1 MTYKLQWIIIIASLL
16 MTKVASATE
25 FNINAI
31 DKDQRGSVDLSLFK
45 DQISVTPGS
54 YFVTVAVNDIPLAN
68 GWQLRWREINNAVQ
82 VCIPPELVDTF
93 ALQDDVRH
101 ALPEKEGCV
110 DFAAR
115 PDIKFTFEQGS
126 QTLKVTIPVR
136 GCNTVRLTGC
146 RHPPGT
152 SACRAYCWITIFLPA
167 IISPIAAATMTTP
180 IPMAPPVR
188 TWARGGYAA
197 ITSTRKAILTQA
209 RSIMDVFHA
218 CICSA
223 LCPRS
228 VRN

>member
-126 QTLKVTIPVR
+126 QTLKVTIPQAWLQYRAVDWM
-136 GCNTVRLTGC
+136 
-146 RHPPGT
+146 PPSTWDIGVPGVLLD
-152 SACRAYCWITIFLPA
+152 YNLLPA

-228 VRN
+228 VGN